1 MLKKNSLFD
10 LIILIILK
18 FYSMKKSFIIFVANC
33 FIAANVFA
41 QKLDITSFGAI
52 ADGKT
57 VNTKAIQKAIDSCSK
72 SGGGT
77 VFFPKGTFIT
87 GALLLKSNINLN
99 FETGSVLKGSA
110 NLADYLI
117 NGVTNGMLFGED
129 LINVAITG
137 EGEINGNAVSF
148 FDPTK
153 MHTYIDFD
161 KKYVRQGQGFFDA
174 LKPVDGPMF
183 YEKRP
188 NMTLV
193 IMHSENIKLTG
204 IRFVDAPSW
213 TMRIGDCQNVLIDGI
228 SILNNPLV
236 PNSDGIHM
244 TISRNV
250 RVANCNIVAG
260 DDAIIVSGFGDEINM
275 DNASDGRAK
284 KKYMYG
290 NKTGNAENIVAT
302 NCVLNSLSAGIRIGY
317 GNGNMKNLIFSNMVI
332 YNSNR
337 GILMNAR
344 EKGSIE
350 NVVFDNFLIE
360 TKHQGGTWWGR
371 GEPIHISSFPIVKDS
386 VNGTIKDV
394 SFKNFKIKS
403 ETGIVVWA
411 NELGKVSNIGFD
423 NVNIQVSNGKNVAAF
438 GGNIDLRPTTDFST
452 NIFKRDLPAILFH
465 NIDQVRLNA
474 VTAKFNG
481 TVPDF
486 YTQGLEIENCSN
498 FSITFSNFSSSASKY
513 PAALVSK
520 SKAIDFKNNATF
532 EVKTVQK

>member
-1 MLKKNSLFD
+1 MKHLSKILFA
-10 LIILIILK
+10 I
-18 FYSMKKSFIIFVANC
+18 SFVSIQT
-33 FIAANVFA
+33 FA

-57 VNTKAIQKAIDSCSK
+57 LNTKAIQKAIDSCSK
-72 SGGGT
+72 IGGGT
-77 VFFPKGTFIT
+77 VYFPKGTFIT
-87 GALLLKSNINLN
+87 GALILKSNINLN

-110 NLADYLI
+110 NLTDYLI
-117 NGVTNGMLFGED
+117 NGRTKGMLFGED

-174 LKPVDGPMF
+174 LKPVDGPIF

-228 SILNNPLV
+228 SILNNPLI

-275 DNASDGRAK
+275 DNVSDGKAK

-302 NCVLNSLSAGIRIGY
+302 NCILNSLSAGIRIGY

-371 GEPIHISSFPIVKDS
+371 GEPIHISSFPIFKDTI
-386 VNGTIKDV
+386 NGTIKDV
-394 SFKNFKIKS
+394 RFKNFKIKS

-411 NELGKVSNIGFD
+411 NEIGKVSNIGFD
-423 NVNIQVSNGKNVAAF
+423 NFKIEVSNGKNVAAF
-438 GGNIDLRPTTDFST
+438 GGNIDLRPTPDFST
-452 NIFKRDLPAILFH
+452 NIFKRDLPVMLFQ
-465 NIDQVRLNA
+465 NIDNVRLNS
-474 VTAKFNG
+474 VSAKFIG
-481 TVPDF
+481 SVPDF
-486 YTQGLEIENCSN
+486 YTNGLEVVNGSN
-498 FSITFSNFSSSASKY
+498 FSITFSDFASSVPKY
-513 PAALVSK
+513 APALITK
-520 SKAIDFKNNATF
+520 SKNIDFKNNSVF
-532 EVKTVQK
+532 EIKTVDK